1 MKFLLKEFGEELV
14 MSMEQVNVKTPEHV
28 SLQYKLAGLG
38 SRSSAQIIDFLIVT
52 VIYVGLFLILYLA
65 EDVFFNSFFAFS
77 SYVTAIVI
85 MLIFFIFWG
94 YFFLFELFMGGKTPG
109 KKLLGIRVIQ
119 ENGQSATA
127 LALLIRNL
135 IRIID
140 FLPVYYFIG
149 ILMIFLHSKHK
160 RLGDIVGGT
169 LVVHERGKK
178 KKKKRT
184 PVEQEIEKRGVSKE
198 NIEVDDWTLQ
208 QMTPRDWELIKTYAD
223 RITKVKGHEREELTK
238 DVAAILLPKV
248 GLVLEGKSS
257 DKLEDELLAFYLQM
271 RDEWD
276 IQL

>member
-1 MKFLLKEFGEELV
+1 

-38 SRSSAQIIDFLIVT
+38 SRSSAQIIDFLIIA
-52 VIYVGLFLILYLA
+52 VIYAGLFLILYLA
-65 EDVFFNSFFAFS
+65 EDIFLNSFFAFS
-77 SYVTAIVI
+77 SYVTAIII

-127 LALLIRNL
+127 LAILIRNL

-184 PVEQEIEKRGVSKE
+184 PVEQEIEKHGVTKE
-198 NIEVDDWTLQ
+198 DMEIDDWTLQ
-208 QMTPRDWELIKTYAD
+208 QMTSRDWELIKTYAD